1 MKISKA
7 VLKSIAIAVAVG
19 VTQASCT
26 KKEYELLDKTS
37 ETDET
42 NESNQ
47 HGTGENSLEL
57 YDCPACGRG

>member
-26 KKEYELLDKTS
+26 KEEDELLNTTS
-37 ETDET
+37 E
-42 NESNQ
+42 
-47 HGTGENSLEL
+47 TGENSQHSTGEN
-57 YDCPACGRG
+57 DHDTFNCPACGRG

>member
-47 HGTGENSLEL
+47 HGTRENSLEL